1 MNPRLSEA
9 LSQVPPLLADHVLL
23 SAAALLLGLAVA
35 LPLAVGASRN
45 DRLRRIALGAAS
57 LVQTIPGLA
66 LLALFYPLLLALNSL
81 FAPVGLALPALGFL
95 PALLALALYAVLPI
109 LRNAVTGIVG
119 IDPAIIEAADGVGM
133 TPRQKLRMVEAPLAA
148 PVVMAGIRTATVWTI
163 GAATLSTTV
172 GQPSL
177 GDMIFAGLQTQNW
190 TLVLIGCISAAALAL
205 IADALL
211 GLIEAGIA
219 KRSRWRIRSG
229 LLALLTGVVLAL
241 APLAMTGSR
250 TDVVTIGAKGFS
262 EQYILARLIGDRLEE
277 AGYAVRYREGLG
289 SAVAFEA
296 LASGDVDVY
305 VDYTG
310 TLWTNA
316 MRRTDNPPR
325 DAMLDQ
331 LGDWVAE
338 TRDARVLG
346 RLGFE
351 NTYAFATTQ
360 ETAQRYGLQSID
372 DLAAVAPQLTMG
384 TDVEFLNRPEW
395 ASIRDAYGLAF
406 AAAQS
411 YQPTFMYRAVES
423 GRADVITAFSSDG
436 RIAASNLFVLSDP
449 RGAIPNYDAVL
460 LVAPGRAD
468 EERFVSALTPL
479 LDAIPVETMRAANYM
494 VDRDEEKASP
504 AEAARWMLNEIG
516 LNDDAGD

>member
-1 MNPRLSEA
+1 MNPRLQEA
-9 LSQVPPLLADHVLL
+9 LEQVPLLLADHVLL
-23 SAAALLLGLAVA
+23 SAAALSLGLAVA

-45 DRLRRIALGAAS
+45 LRLRRIALGAAS

-119 IDPAIIEAADGVGM
+119 IDPSIIEAADGVGM
-133 TPRQKLRMVEAPLAA
+133 TPRQKLRLVEAPLAA

-190 TLVLIGCISAAALAL
+190 TLVLVGCLAAAALAL
-205 IADALL
+205 TADALL
-211 GLIEAGIA
+211 GLIESGIA
-219 KRSRWRIRSG
+219 NRSKWRIWGG
-229 LLALLTGVVLAL
+229 LVALAAGVVLAL
-241 APLAMTGSR
+241 APFAASGSR
-250 TDVVTIGAKGFS
+250 SDVVTIGAKGFS
-262 EQYILARLIGDRLEE
+262 EQYILARLLGDRLED
-277 AGYAVRYREGLG
+277 AGYTVRYRDGLG

-305 VDYTG
+305 VEYTG

-316 MRRTDNPPR
+316 MRREDNPPR
-325 DAMLDQ
+325 DEMLAE
-331 LGDWVAE
+331 LSDWAAD
-338 TRDARVLG
+338 TRGALLLG

-351 NTYAFATTQ
+351 NTYAFAVTQ
-360 ETAQRYGLQSID
+360 ETARRYEMESLD
-372 DLAAVAPQLTMG
+372 DLAAAAPQLTMG
-384 TDVEFLNRPEW
+384 TDMEFLNRPEW
-395 ASIRDAYGLAF
+395 ATIRDAYGFAF
-406 AAAQS
+406 ADAQS

-436 RIAASNLFVLSDP
+436 RIAASNLFVLTDP

-460 LVAPGRAD
+460 MVAPDRR
-468 EERFVSALTPL
+468 EEDRFIAALQPL
-479 LDAIPVETMRAANYM
+479 LDAIPVELMREANYM
-494 VDRDEEKASP
+494 VDRDENKVSP
-504 AEAARWMLNEIG
+504 AEAADWLATQISN
-516 LNDDAGD
+516 